1 MAITSN
7 YTLQWILPFVRESL
21 SKREPYKE
29 FDFPVYVEGL
39 WTIFERV
46 HVEGIVRKP
55 VGAGYDATSFLVR
68 QSPEMIRSL
77 AIEAFNY
84 LLSNGLLART
94 VTDTNIDGL
103 RGQFPYFLTK
113 RGADWASSK
122 ELMPEDSAQYMK
134 LVKQLVPALDPVIE
148 QYMQEGLSAF
158 VGRHYFAAAVMV
170 GAASEKAIYLLGD
183 AIHGA
188 LKDPQKQLTLQ
199 TLLNGRS
206 LKQLFDFIRVELEN
220 VTRKTSPVPYSA
232 HEGAVA
238 HFASLIEAIRV
249 QRNDAVHPQNAAV
262 TPDSVRLSYG
272 AFPHALERMEALRD
286 WFKNHP
292 GSI

>member
-134 LVKQLVPALDPVIE
+134 LVITKNDRLETNAARPMDFAPAPLPICLPRRT
-148 QYMQEGLSAF
+148 GT
-158 VGRHYFAAAVMV
+158 RAAA
-170 GAASEKAIYLLGD
+170 
-183 AIHGA
+183 
-188 LKDPQKQLTLQ
+188 
-199 TLLNGRS
+199 
-206 LKQLFDFIRVELEN
+206 
-220 VTRKTSPVPYSA
+220 
-232 HEGAVA
+232 
-238 HFASLIEAIRV
+238 
-249 QRNDAVHPQNAAV
+249 
-262 TPDSVRLSYG
+262 
-272 AFPHALERMEALRD
+272 
-286 WFKNHP
+286 
-292 GSI
+292 